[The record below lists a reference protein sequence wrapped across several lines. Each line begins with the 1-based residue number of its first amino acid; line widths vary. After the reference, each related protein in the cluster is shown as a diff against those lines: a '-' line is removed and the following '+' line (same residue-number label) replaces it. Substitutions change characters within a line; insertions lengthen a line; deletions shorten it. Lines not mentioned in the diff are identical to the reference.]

1 MKEPHSV
8 NEFDASCK
16 LKTKEAVSLSL
27 SGRLALLVKI
37 AVLVSQIIYYTF
49 EQHYKREIAL
59 ISCAHIV

>member
-1 MKEPHSV
+1 MKEPHFV

-37 AVLVSQIIYYTF
+37 AVLFSQLIYFTF

-59 ISCAHIV
+59 NNSAPIV